1 MKGEKVPR
9 IIPPGGCRAGEFSKT
24 LVSCT
29 TKGRKRRGRR
39 RGGYGRH
46 DLQHVNFFFSLLFAE
61 GLAINY
67 TSSAIRRFGIRKGR
81 KRKTNDAGKE
91 TRGREDDRGPHEPDL
106 LSGNAAPDD

>member
-46 DLQHVNFFFSLLFAE
+46 DLQHVNFFFSLLFFLFYCFACRGTRNKLHILRYPSIWYKE
-61 GLAINY
+61 GA
-67 TSSAIRRFGIRKGR
+67 K
-81 KRKTNDAGKE
+81 KE
-91 TRGREDDRGPHEPDL
+91 
-106 LSGNAAPDD
+106 NK